1 MTTIVER
8 MKAGILFTMLAVF
21 LTACNEPQQQPQVA
35 LDENQQQQQVD
46 DGDMDTAVAAAAGAA
61 VGSIAG
67 NMLSRP
73 SQPVQQA
80 QRPVIINRTT
90 VIKEKKTVV
99 INKQPSRSS
108 RSFSYSRPSSRRR

>member
-1 MTTIVER
+1 MVKVIDR
-8 MKAGILFTMLAVF
+8 IKAAMLMALLATF
-21 LTACNEPQQQPQVA
+21 LTACNEPQPQV
-35 LDENQQQQQVD
+35 LSDGTPVQQQQD

>member
-35 LDENQQQQQVD
+35 LDENQQQQQD
-46 DGDMDTAVAAAAGAA
+46 DSAMDTAVAAAAGAA

-90 VIKEKKTVV
+90 IIKEKKTVV

-108 RSFSYSRPSSRRR
+108 RSFSFSRSSSRRR

>member
-1 MTTIVER
+1 MKVIER
-8 MKAGILFTMLAVF
+8 IKATVLLCLMATF
-21 LTACNEPQQQPQVA
+21 LTACNETQPQTLA
-35 LDENQQQQQVD
+35 DGTEQQQQQD

-73 SQPVQQA
+73 SQPAQQA

-108 RSFSYSRPSSRRR
+108 PRSFSYSRPSSRRR